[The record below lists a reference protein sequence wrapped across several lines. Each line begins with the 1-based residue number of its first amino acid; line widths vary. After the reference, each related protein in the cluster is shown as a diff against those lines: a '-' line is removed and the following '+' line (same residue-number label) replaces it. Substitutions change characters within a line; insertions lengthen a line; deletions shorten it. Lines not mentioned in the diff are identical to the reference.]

1 VGGCA
6 VARVDECYASNGPR
20 FVNVPEKV
28 RVGLDLDGSLESLD
42 HTMNDLADA
51 LSDTGHCELVRFRTQ
66 SAPESPYEQ
75 RIALRG
81 VWSPLWRRSLG
92 PAIDLK
98 LPPLDVVHV
107 AGLSTPPTSTVPLII
122 SVDDLRPLRGESRE
136 HQRINQLRRAVSRG
150 AVLVA
155 SSRAA
160 SHEVQRELG
169 LQRSQVVVVPPAVP
183 LLERTRD
190 GADLVV
196 NITGLEERFLAIA
209 PRLLEFV
216 SARDARVVAVA
227 STAVGQ
233 RIRTS
238 GLSVKVLARRESRT
252 ALGRARVVLH
262 LSDGARFPSFAIAA
276 LGANVPTIA
285 LATSLN
291 RELLGGA
298 AALAVEDDEVLS
310 ILPDVW
316 SSDARRSIMV
326 AAGRA
331 RAVDF
336 APSTAAK
343 AYLALY
349 RDVLRG

>member
-1 VGGCA
+1 MDQCH
-6 VARVDECYASNGPR
+6 ASTGSR
-20 FVNVPEKV
+20 FVNTSPPV

-42 HTMNDLADA
+42 NTMTDLADA
-51 LSDTGHCELVRFRTQ
+51 LGATGACELVRFRTQ
-66 SAPESPYEQ
+66 SSRTSALEH
-75 RIALRG
+75 RIGLR
-81 VWSPLWRRSLG
+81 VLWAPLWRRSLG
-92 PAIDLK
+92 PAIDAR
-98 LPPLDVVHV
+98 LPPIDVVHV
-107 AGLSTPPTSTVPLII
+107 AGLATPPTTKVPLII

-136 HQRINQLRRAVSRG
+136 HQRINQLRRAAARG
-150 AVLVA
+150 AVVVA

-183 LLERTRD
+183 LVEGTRN
-190 GADLVV
+190 GGDLVV
-196 NITGLEERFLAIA
+196 NITGLDDRFLAIA

-216 SARDARVVAVA
+216 RHRGASVVAVT

-233 RIRTS
+233 RIRAS
-238 GLSVKVLARRESRT
+238 GLGVKVLARREARI

-262 LSDGARFPSFAIAA
+262 MSDGARFPSFAIAA
-276 LGANVPTIA
+276 LGADVPTIA
-285 LATSLN
+285 LATRIN

-298 AALAVEDDEVLS
+298 AALAIEDEEVLTM
-310 ILPDVW
+310 LPDVW
-316 SSDARRSIMV
+316 SNDARRSIMV

-336 APSTAAK
+336 APSTAAQ

-349 RDVLRG
+349 RDVVRG

>member
-1 VGGCA
+1 M
-6 VARVDECYASNGPR
+6 ARVDQRHASIGSR
-20 FVNVPEKV
+20 FVSTTTQV

-42 HTMNDLADA
+42 NTMTDLADA
-51 LSDTGHCELVRFRTQ
+51 LSNTGECHLVRFRTQ
-66 SAPESPYEQ
+66 SAVKSPGEQ
-75 RIALRG
+75 RIAFRAL
-81 VWSPLWRRSLG
+81 WSPLWRRSLG
-92 PAIDLK
+92 PAIDLR

-107 AGLSTPPTSTVPLII
+107 AGLATPPTANVPLII

-136 HQRINQLRRAVSRG
+136 HQRINQLRRAAACG

-155 SSRAA
+155 SSRSA

-183 LLERTRD
+183 LVAATID
-190 GADLVV
+190 GGELVV
-196 NITGLEERFLAIA
+196 NITGLDDRFLELA

-216 SARDARVVAVA
+216 NRHGAKVVAVA

-233 RIRTS
+233 RIRSS
-238 GLSVKVLARRESRT
+238 GLPVKVLARRDARD
-252 ALGRARVVLH
+252 ALRQARVVLH
-262 LSDGARFPSFAIAA
+262 MSDGARFPSFAIAA
-276 LGANVPTIA
+276 LGAGIPTIA
-285 LATSLN
+285 LATSIN

-298 AALAVEDDEVLS
+298 AALAQEDEEVLS
-310 ILPDVW
+310 TLPDVW
-316 SSDARRSIMV
+316 SSAERRSIME

-336 APSTAAK
+336 APATAAR

-349 RDVLRG
+349 RDVVRG